1 MGRWDGMNDIDMAGI
16 YMGCVY
22 IYILWEYEWHMKSGM
37 EDDSGILIYQSM
49 EVS

>member
-1 MGRWDGMNDIDMAGI
+1 MNDIDMAGI
-16 YMGCVY
+16 YMGCVYIY

>member
-1 MGRWDGMNDIDMAGI
+1 MGRWDGMNDIDMAGVYI
-16 YMGCVY
+16 YGVC